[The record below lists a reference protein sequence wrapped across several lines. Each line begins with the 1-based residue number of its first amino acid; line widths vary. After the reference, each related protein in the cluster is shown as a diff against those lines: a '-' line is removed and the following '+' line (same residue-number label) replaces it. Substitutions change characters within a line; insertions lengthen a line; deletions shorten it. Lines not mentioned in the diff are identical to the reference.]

1 MTHIS
6 EDDLRY
12 DIATRAVHAGQEPDP
27 TTGAI
32 MTPIFQTSTY
42 VQPRLGEHKGFEYAR
57 TRNPTRDALEK
68 NLASLEGAPHGF
80 AFSSGLAATEAIL
93 KLLSSGDHIVSGEN
107 LYGGSHRLMVQVLE
121 RFGLSFTFVDERDP
135 ANFERALTPATKL
148 LYIETPTN
156 PMMRL
161 ADLGAIADIAES
173 RKLYFVVDNTFAT
186 PIFQRP
192 LEHGANIVVHST
204 TKFLNGH
211 SDIVGGAVLTSRDD
225 VAERL
230 AFLQNSAGA
239 VPGPFDCWLALR
251 GTKTLALR
259 MKRHD
264 ENGRHIAQ
272 WLSENPRVTRVYY
285 PGLRDHPQHE
295 LACSQMQGFGG
306 MISFDMGSYEAAR
319 AVAEGTR
326 LFSLAESL
334 GGVESLI
341 GHPATMT
348 HASVPADLREAMGL
362 TLGLVRISVG
372 IEDAD
377 DLLSDLDHAM
387 AAVVKRT

>member
-1 MTHIS
+1 MTRIS
-6 EDDLRY
+6 DDDLRF

-27 TTGAI
+27 ATGAI
-32 MTPIFQTSTY
+32 MMPIFQTSTY
-42 VQPRLGEHKGFEYAR
+42 VQQKLGEHKGFDYAR
-57 TRNPTRDALEK
+57 TRNPTRDALER
-68 NLASLEGAPHGF
+68 NLASLEGARHGF
-80 AFSSGLAATEAIL
+80 AFSSGMAATEAVL
-93 KLLSSGDHIVSGEN
+93 KLLSSGDHVVSGEN

-121 RFGLSFTFVDERDP
+121 RFGMSFTFVDERDP
-135 ANFERALTPATKL
+135 KNFERAITSATKII
-148 LYIETPTN
+148 YVETPTN

-161 ADLGAIADIAES
+161 VDLRTIAELAAA
-173 RKLYFVVDNTFAT
+173 RDLLLVVDNTFAT

-192 LEHGANIVVHST
+192 LEHGADIVVHST

-211 SDIVGGAVLTSRDD
+211 SDIVGGAVLTSLDD

-230 AFLQNSAGA
+230 AFLQNAAGA
-239 VPGPFDCWLALR
+239 VPGPFDCWLTLR

-264 ENGRHIAQ
+264 ENGRRMAQ
-272 WLSENPRVTRVYY
+272 WLVENPRVRRVYY
-285 PGLRDHPQHE
+285 PGLLDHPQHE
-295 LACSQMQGFGG
+295 LACNQMHGFGG
-306 MISFDMGSYEAAR
+306 MISFDMGSFDAAR

-326 LFSLAESL
+326 LFALAESL

-348 HASVPADLREAMGL
+348 HASVPASLRESMGL

-372 IEDAD
+372 IENAD
-377 DLLSDLDHAM
+377 DLLADLEQAM
-387 AAVVKRT
+387 EGAG

>member
-1 MTHIS
+1 MTRIS
-6 EDDLRY
+6 EDDLRF

-27 TTGAI
+27 ATGAI

-42 VQPRLGEHKGFEYAR
+42 VQPKLGEHKGFEYAR
-57 TRNPTRDALEK
+57 TRNPTRDALER
-68 NLASLEGAPHGF
+68 NLASLEGARHGF
-80 AFSSGLAATEAIL
+80 AFASGMAATEAVL
-93 KLLSSGDHIVSGEN
+93 KLLSSGDHVVSGEN

-135 ANFERALTPATKL
+135 KNFERAITSATKII
-148 LYIETPTN
+148 YVETPTN

-161 ADLGAIADIAES
+161 VDLRAIAELATARD
-173 RKLYFVVDNTFAT
+173 LLLVVDNTFAT

-192 LEHGANIVVHST
+192 LEHGADIVVHST

-211 SDIVGGAVLTSRDD
+211 SDIVGGAVLTSLDD

-230 AFLQNSAGA
+230 AFLQNAAGA

-264 ENGRHIAQ
+264 ENGRRMAQ
-272 WLSENPRVTRVYY
+272 WLVENPRVRHVYY
-285 PGLRDHPQHE
+285 PGLLDHPQHE
-295 LACSQMQGFGG
+295 LACNQMHGFGG
-306 MISFDMGSYEAAR
+306 MISFDMGSFDAAR

-326 LFSLAESL
+326 LFALAESL

-348 HASVPADLREAMGL
+348 HASVPASLRESMGL
-362 TLGLVRISVG
+362 SLGLVRISVG
-372 IEDAD
+372 IENLD
-377 DLLSDLDHAM
+377 DLLADLEQAM
-387 AAVVKRT
+387 EGAG

>member
-6 EDDLRY
+6 ADDLRF

-27 TTGAI
+27 STGAI

-42 VQPRLGEHKGFEYAR
+42 VQQKLGEHKGFEYAR
-57 TRNPTRDALEK
+57 TRNPTRDALER
-68 NLASLEGAPHGF
+68 NLASLEGAQHGF
-80 AFSSGLAATEAIL
+80 AFSSGMAATEAVL
-93 KLLSSGDHIVSGEN
+93 KLLSSGDHVVSGEN

-121 RFGLSFTFVDERDP
+121 RFGMSFTFVDERDP
-135 ANFERALTPATKL
+135 KNFERAITSATKMI
-148 LYIETPTN
+148 YVETPTN

-161 ADLGAIADIAES
+161 VDLRAVAELAAA
-173 RKLYFVVDNTFAT
+173 RDLLVVVDNTFAT

-192 LEHGANIVVHST
+192 LEHGADIVVHST

-211 SDIVGGAVLTSRDD
+211 SDMVGGAVLTSLDD

-230 AFLQNSAGA
+230 AFLQNAAGA
-239 VPGPFDCWLALR
+239 VPGPFDCWLTLR
-251 GTKTLALR
+251 GTKTLVLR

-264 ENGRHIAQ
+264 ESGRRLAQ
-272 WLSENPRVTRVYY
+272 WLVENPRVRRVYY
-285 PGLRDHPQHE
+285 PGLPDHPQHE
-295 LACSQMQGFGG
+295 LACKQMQGFGG
-306 MISFDMGSYEAAR
+306 MISFDMGSFDAAR

-326 LFSLAESL
+326 LFALAESL

-348 HASVPADLREAMGL
+348 HASVPASLRESMGL
-362 TLGLVRISVG
+362 SQGLVRISVG

-377 DLLSDLDHAM
+377 DLLADLEQAM
-387 AAVVKRT
+387 EGAG

>member
-6 EDDLRY
+6 ADDLRF

-27 TTGAI
+27 STGAI

-42 VQPRLGEHKGFEYAR
+42 VQQKLGEHKGFEYAR
-57 TRNPTRDALEK
+57 TRNPTRDALER
-68 NLASLEGAPHGF
+68 NLASLEGAQHGF
-80 AFSSGLAATEAIL
+80 AFSSGMAATEAVL
-93 KLLSSGDHIVSGEN
+93 KLLSSGDHVVSGEN

-121 RFGLSFTFVDERDP
+121 RFGMSFTFVDERDP
-135 ANFERALTPATKL
+135 KNFERAITSATKMI
-148 LYIETPTN
+148 YVETPTN

-161 ADLGAIADIAES
+161 VDLRAVAELAAA
-173 RKLYFVVDNTFAT
+173 RDLLVVVDNTFAT

-192 LEHGANIVVHST
+192 LEHGADIVVHST

-211 SDIVGGAVLTSRDD
+211 SDMVGGAVLTSLDD

-230 AFLQNSAGA
+230 AFLQNAAGA
-239 VPGPFDCWLALR
+239 VPGPFDCWLTLR

-264 ENGRHIAQ
+264 ESGRRLAQ
-272 WLSENPRVTRVYY
+272 WLVENPRVRRVYY
-285 PGLRDHPQHE
+285 PGLPDHPQHE
-295 LACSQMQGFGG
+295 LACKQMQGFGG
-306 MISFDMGSYEAAR
+306 MISFDMGSFDAAR

-326 LFSLAESL
+326 LFALAESL

-348 HASVPADLREAMGL
+348 HASVPASLRESMGWS
-362 TLGLVRISVG
+362 LGLVRISVG
-372 IEDAD
+372 IENAD
-377 DLLSDLDHAM
+377 ELLADLEQAM
-387 AAVVKRT
+387 ENVG

>member
-1 MTHIS
+1 MTRTTD
-6 EDDLRY
+6 DDLRF
-12 DIATRAVHAGQEPDP
+12 DIATRAIHAGQEPDP

-42 VQPRLGEHKGFEYAR
+42 VQPKLGEHKGFEYAR
-57 TRNPTRDALEK
+57 TRNPTRDALER
-68 NLASLEGAPHGF
+68 NLASLEGAPHGL
-80 AFSSGLAATEAIL
+80 AFSSGMAATEAIL
-93 KLLSSGDHIVSGEN
+93 KLLSAGDHIVSGEN

-121 RFGLSFTFVDERDP
+121 RFGLRFTFVDERDP
-135 ANFERALTPATKL
+135 ANFERALTPATKMV
-148 LYIETPTN
+148 YVETPTN

-161 ADLGAIADIAES
+161 VDLGALGELAAAKD
-173 RKLYFVVDNTFAT
+173 LFFVVDNTFAS

-211 SDIVGGAVLTSRDD
+211 SDIVGGAVLTTLDD

-230 AFLQNSAGA
+230 TFLQNSAGA
-239 VPGPFDCWLALR
+239 VTGPFDCWLALR

-264 ENGRHIAQ
+264 ENGRRIAQ
-272 WLSENPRVTRVYY
+272 WLAEQPRVKHVYY
-285 PGLRDHPQHE
+285 PGLPDHPQHE
-295 LACSQMQGFGG
+295 LACRQMHGFGG
-306 MISFDMGSYEAAR
+306 MISFDVGPFDAAR
-319 AVAEGTR
+319 AVVEGTR

-341 GHPATMT
+341 GHPASMT
-348 HASVPADLREAMGL
+348 HASVPVDLRESMGL
-362 TLGLVRISVG
+362 TMGLVRLSVG
-372 IEDAD
+372 IESAD
-377 DLLSDLDHAM
+377 DLLADLEQAM
-387 AAVVKRT
+387 AAG

>member
-1 MTHIS
+1 MTRTS
-6 EDDLRY
+6 DDDLRF

-27 TTGAI
+27 ATGAI

-42 VQPRLGEHKGFEYAR
+42 VQPKLGKHKGFEYAR
-57 TRNPTRDALEK
+57 TRNPTRDALER
-68 NLASLEGAPHGF
+68 NLASLEGARHGF
-80 AFSSGLAATEAIL
+80 AFASGTAATEAVL
-93 KLLSSGDHIVSGEN
+93 KLLSSGDHVVSGEN

-121 RFGLSFTFVDERDP
+121 RFGVSFTFVDERDP
-135 ANFERALTPATKL
+135 KNFERAITSATKMI
-148 LYIETPTN
+148 YVETPTN

-161 ADLGAIADIAES
+161 VDLKAIAELATARD
-173 RKLYFVVDNTFAT
+173 LLLVVDNTFAT

-192 LEHGANIVVHST
+192 LEHGADIVIHST

-211 SDIVGGAVLTSRDD
+211 SDIVGGAVLTSLDD

-230 AFLQNSAGA
+230 AFLQNAAGA
-239 VPGPFDCWLALR
+239 VPGPFDCWLVLR

-264 ENGRHIAQ
+264 ENGRRMAQ
-272 WLSENPRVTRVYY
+272 WLVENPRVRRVYY
-285 PGLRDHPQHE
+285 PGLPDHPQHE
-295 LACSQMQGFGG
+295 LACNQMHGFGG
-306 MISFDMGSYEAAR
+306 MISFDMGSFDAAR

-326 LFSLAESL
+326 LFALAESL

-348 HASVPADLREAMGL
+348 HASVPASLRESMGL
-362 TLGLVRISVG
+362 SLGLVRISVG
-372 IEDAD
+372 IENAD
-377 DLLSDLDHAM
+377 DLLADLEQAM
-387 AAVVKRT
+387 EGAG

>member
-1 MTHIS
+1 MTRIS
-6 EDDLRY
+6 DDDLRF

-42 VQPRLGEHKGFEYAR
+42 VQAKLGEHKGFEYAR
-57 TRNPTRDALEK
+57 TRNPTRDALER
-68 NLASLEGAPHGF
+68 NLASLEGARHGF
-80 AFSSGLAATEAIL
+80 AFSSGMAATEAVL
-93 KLLSSGDHIVSGEN
+93 KLLSSGDHVVSGEN

-121 RFGLSFTFVDERDP
+121 RFGMSFTFVDERNP
-135 ANFERALTPATKL
+135 KNFERAITSATKMI
-148 LYIETPTN
+148 YVETPTN

-161 ADLGAIADIAES
+161 VDLRAIAELTTARD
-173 RKLYFVVDNTFAT
+173 LLFVVDNTFAT

-192 LEHGANIVVHST
+192 LEHGADIVVHST

-211 SDIVGGAVLTSRDD
+211 SDVVGGAVLTSLDD

-230 AFLQNSAGA
+230 AFLQNAAGA

-264 ENGRHIAQ
+264 ENGRRMAR
-272 WLSENPRVTRVYY
+272 WLVENPRVRRVYY
-285 PGLRDHPQHE
+285 PGLLDHPQHE
-295 LACSQMQGFGG
+295 LACNQMHGFGG
-306 MISFDMGSYEAAR
+306 MISFDMGSLDAAR
-319 AVAEGTR
+319 AVVEGTR
-326 LFSLAESL
+326 IFALAESL

-348 HASVPADLREAMGL
+348 HASVPASLRESMGL
-362 TLGLVRISVG
+362 SLGLVRISVG
-372 IEDAD
+372 IENAD
-377 DLLSDLDHAM
+377 DLLADLEQAM
-387 AAVVKRT
+387 EGAG

>member
-1 MTHIS
+1 MTRIS
-6 EDDLRY
+6 DDDLRF

-27 TTGAI
+27 GTGAI

-42 VQPRLGEHKGFEYAR
+42 VQAKLGEHKGFEYAR
-57 TRNPTRDALEK
+57 TRNPTRDALER
-68 NLASLEGAPHGF
+68 NLASLEGARHGF
-80 AFSSGLAATEAIL
+80 AFASGMAATEAVL
-93 KLLSSGDHIVSGEN
+93 KLLSSGDHVVSGEN

-121 RFGLSFTFVDERDP
+121 RFGMSFTFVDERDP
-135 ANFERALTPATKL
+135 KNFERAITSATKMI
-148 LYIETPTN
+148 YVETPTN

-161 ADLGAIADIAES
+161 VDLRAVAELAAA
-173 RKLYFVVDNTFAT
+173 RDLLLVVDNTFAT

-192 LEHGANIVVHST
+192 LEHGADIVVHST

-211 SDIVGGAVLTSRDD
+211 SDMVGGAVLTSLDD

-230 AFLQNSAGA
+230 AFLQNAAGA
-239 VPGPFDCWLALR
+239 VPGPFDCWLTLR

-264 ENGRHIAQ
+264 ESGRRLAQ
-272 WLSENPRVTRVYY
+272 WLVENPRVRRVYY
-285 PGLRDHPQHE
+285 PGLPDHPQHE
-295 LACSQMQGFGG
+295 LACKQMQGFGG
-306 MISFDMGSYEAAR
+306 MISFDMGSFDAAR

-326 LFSLAESL
+326 LFALAESL

-348 HASVPADLREAMGL
+348 HASVPASLRESMGL
-362 TLGLVRISVG
+362 SLGLVRISVG
-372 IEDAD
+372 IENAD
-377 DLLSDLDHAM
+377 DLLADLEQAIEG
-387 AAVVKRT
+387 AG

>member
-1 MTHIS
+1 MTRTS
-6 EDDLRY
+6 DDDLRF
-12 DIATRAVHAGQEPDP
+12 DIATRTIHAGQEPDP

-42 VQPRLGEHKGFEYAR
+42 VQPKLGEHKGFEYAR
-57 TRNPTRDALEK
+57 TRNPTRDALER
-68 NLASLEGAPHGF
+68 NLASLEGARHGF
-80 AFSSGLAATEAIL
+80 AFSSGMAATEAIL
-93 KLLSSGDHIVSGEN
+93 KLLSAGDHVVSGEN

-148 LYIETPTN
+148 VYVETPTN

-161 ADLGAIADIAES
+161 VDLSAIGELAAAKD
-173 RKLYFVVDNTFAT
+173 LFFVVDNTFAS

-192 LEHGANIVVHST
+192 LELGASIVVHST

-211 SDIVGGAVLTSRDD
+211 SDIVGGAVLTSLDD

-230 AFLQNSAGA
+230 TFLQNAAGA

-264 ENGRHIAQ
+264 ENGRRIAP
-272 WLSENPRVTRVYY
+272 WLVEQPRVRQVYY
-285 PGLRDHPQHE
+285 PGLPDHPQYE
-295 LACSQMQGFGG
+295 LACRQMNGFGG
-306 MISFDMGSYEAAR
+306 MISFDMGSFDAAR
-319 AVAEGTR
+319 AVVEGTR

-334 GGVESLI
+334 GGVESII
-341 GHPATMT
+341 GHPASMT
-348 HASVPADLREAMGL
+348 HASVPTDMRESMGL
-362 TLGLVRISVG
+362 SMGLVRISVG
-372 IEDAD
+372 IECAD
-377 DLLSDLDHAM
+377 DLLADLEQAM
-387 AAVVKRT
+387 AAG